1 MIHVETIAMVTK
13 NSLYKIVTERKNILN
28 KNSKFQKNQNLIFLT

>member
-13 NSLYKIVTERKNILN
+13 NSLYKIVTERNILN
-28 KNSKFQKNQNLIFLT
+28 KNSKFQKNQNLILT